1 VTAAPRYGRAMRRVG
16 LVVGVLGLVACSAVG
31 EPRPAPAPVQAVFA
45 PAPPP
50 LPTTGRPRVWIDD
63 PAALAVI
70 TAGGGA
76 FTDLISAD
84 DERVMERAV
93 ESDIAAAGKDDP
105 AAGVGVRRFS
115 HRLFDARWLAPR
127 GGYQLIAV
135 AARLDKLPFTERTCG
150 DVRLLYRLGYEARVG
165 GTPVASRLPMTVVV
179 VLRGAPRP
187 AGDLGPCAAA
197 AARWMAPPALAGDG
211 LGRWLLAGPLA
222 GVLAASAVDQVLTD
236 VQVVRWPS
244 AVRPDLGGHAEYA
257 LRQLR
262 RSNGRLVVSRVDHT
276 PDAARLVRDRA
287 ARAALLAWIARPDSL
302 DAIDAGTAIVPA
314 QFLAPRAVS
323 VTPRGFAR
331 RANRPFRQI
340 FAPADLAALPLA
352 GRRHIGSPEAL
363 LRRLDDL
370 TCQGCH
376 QSRTIAGFHALG
388 VDGPDVVAGNA
399 LAVST
404 SPHLLDEIARR
415 ERVVAALVAG
425 TAADL
430 SRPPAARSD
439 RDPGGY
445 GAPCGRG
452 DPGFAAWTC
461 APGLVCD
468 AYDAPKDDAAVGVCL
483 PPVAQVGDPCEVG
496 PLLPSADARR
506 DRARATGHR
515 ACAGAVCNVNRVGFP
530 GGMCTAGC
538 DVLPAGG
545 ACGAIALL
553 TPFNNC
559 LARQVPFPRC
569 LREHVSPAGLRACSA
584 DRPCREDYVC
594 ARTADG
600 GGACTPPYFLF
611 QLRVDGHP

>member
-1 VTAAPRYGRAMRRVG
+1 VTAPPGRALLVGVG
-16 LVVGVLGLVACSAVG
+16 LLALVACSAPG
-31 EPRPAPAPVQAVFA
+31 EPRPPAAVQAVFA
-45 PAPPP
+45 PA
-50 LPTTGRPRVWIDD
+50 TTEPVVWVDD
-63 PAALAVI
+63 PAALAVV
-70 TAGGGA
+70 ARAGGA
-76 FTDLISAD
+76 FTDLVSAD
-84 DERVMERAV
+84 DERTVERAV
-93 ESDIAAAGKDDP
+93 ADDIAAAGKGDP

-115 HRLFDARWLAPR
+115 HRLFDTRWLAPR

-135 AARLDKLPFTERTCG
+135 SARLDKLPFTERTCG
-150 DVRLLYRLGYEARVG
+150 DVRLVYRLGYRATVG
-165 GTPVASRLPMTVVV
+165 GTPVASRLPMTAVV

-187 AGDLGPCAAA
+187 AGELGPCAAA
-197 AARWMAPPALAGDG
+197 AARWLAPVG
-211 LGRWLLAGPLA
+211 LGGDVLGHWLVGGPLA
-222 GVLAASAVDQVLTD
+222 GVLAPGNVDQVLTD

-257 LRQLR
+257 LRQFR
-262 RSNGRLVVSRVDHT
+262 ASGGRLAPAPVDHT
-276 PDAARLVRDRA
+276 PDAPRLVRDRA
-287 ARAALLAWIARPDSL
+287 ARARLLAWLARPDTL
-302 DAIDAGTAIVPA
+302 DAVDAGTAIVPTE
-314 QFLAPRAVS
+314 FLASRAVS
-323 VTPRGFAR
+323 VTPRGFGR

-340 FAPADLAALPLA
+340 LAPADVAALPLA

-388 VDGPDVVAGNA
+388 VDGRDAVAGNA

-404 SPHLLDEIARR
+404 SPHVADEIGRR
-415 ERVVAALVAG
+415 RLLVRALATG
-425 TAADL
+425 GPIDL
-430 SRPPAARSD
+430 SRPPAARTALD
-439 RDPGGY
+439 AGGY

-452 DPGFAAWTC
+452 DPGFAHWTC

-468 AYDAPKDDAAVGVCL
+468 AYDAPRDDAAVGTCL
-483 PPVAQVGDPCEVG
+483 PPVAQIGDPCEVG
-496 PLLPSADARR
+496 PIAPSSDARR
-506 DRARATGHR
+506 DRARATGQR

-530 GGMCTAGC
+530 GGMCTASC
-538 DVLPAGG
+538 DALPAGST
-545 ACGAIALL
+545 CGAIALL

-584 DRPCREDYVC
+584 DAPCRDDYVC